1 MLTPFKLGGGGVI
14 GSGRQYM
21 SWIADRRR
29 RRAIYHAITCDTLNG
44 PVNVVVPNP
53 VTNRDFTKTLGH
65 VLRRPTIVPVPA
77 FLARLLLGKWADE
90 LLLASIRVVPRR
102 LQETGYTF
110 RYPELESCATRA
122 GTLLSGDS
130 RAAEIRECHP

>member
-21 SWIADRRR
+21 SWIAIDDVVG
-29 RRAIYHAITCDTLNG
+29 AIHHAITCDTLNG
-44 PVNVVVPNP
+44 PVNVVAPNP

-65 VLRRPTIVPVPA
+65 VLRRPTIFPVPA
-77 FLARLLLGKWADE
+77 FLARLLLGEMADE

-110 RYPELESCATRA
+110 RYPELESALRHVL
-122 GTLLSGDS
+122 GRS
-130 RAAEIRECHP
+130 